1 MHLISYSAFG
11 RAIGAFALTR
21 IHLPTPAQAPSVPAH
36 HILLIDASGS
46 MWGDMDQ
53 MQATLLRLFTA
64 AELHALH
71 LRVSLL
77 SYSSS
82 GDVITHFTRASVAE
96 LQAVGGAPQRTV
108 KGLAARGLTCIS
120 QALRAAVAL
129 VTRGETTCVS
139 LHTDGWANDPSPASE
154 RKALLAAADDL
165 HRTGAWLSGIAYR
178 TSSDFGLLSELA
190 ARCGGNAVLA
200 ESTRQVYDAI
210 HSSTARAAGHV
221 EPPVRIDVTPGSMV
235 LFYSVSAGRCVLQR
249 EPGTL
254 SISGLAPTDDRAAW
268 ALSPV
273 PITDELLQEE
283 AVTAR
288 WQRGVVG
295 AEERSLLHIAL
306 CRAMLAERDIAGAKG
321 VLYGLRVPSL
331 VERHSRAMTPAALA
345 AMATDLD
352 AALKHPPVMESVK
365 PGLNRAAGASVLQIL
380 QTLDAAP
387 AGSVYIHMPTLLS
400 DYKRRGLARVPG
412 VRLAD
417 GTVEPPPVTAIKLG
431 DGKTDW
437 QKLHSV
443 ELSDSQAN
451 ASLLVTTSIGLVA
464 RDVAARHAG
473 QPGGVSVSDIITNVA
488 GVDLTHLQQY
498 RAYTVVADGAPTV
511 KTLLLR
517 VVDLRVRRKLG
528 ELGLT
533 PSIADKEIYELDI
546 ADRSVLSP
554 GMDAPQAG
562 AVVAATA
569 QPVSGAWPATALHLM
584 ALTVLRKVV
593 DAALK
598 GDGGGA
604 KYTAEQV
611 AALKLVCVTPAGYF
625 SPPTTGAHADLDA
638 ALKSGEADVR
648 TTYKVS
654 TGLPLFP
661 QGADDLYGANEFLQ
675 RHFSSAAGTAA
686 IKLTWRDVL
695 RGVPVI
701 AKERSSR
708 LKLTPADAFM
718 LPLYGRLL
726 GIVAPPAGTQPYPFT
741 DTVTT
746 LTDNL
751 SGLLLGRGEGKGLDE
766 SERAEALTR
775 LRGTLQEDI
784 DSTRADMRPL
794 VWLTAT
800 TGAVP
805 SSLPHE
811 VLDADAYSKRY
822 GVTLDKAQREAN
834 FFVIGS
840 KAAAKGQAPADV
852 LVMAVVPEAQPYT
865 VRFPATSAAED

>member
-11 RAIGAFALTR
+11 RAVGAYSLTR
-21 IHLPTPAQAPSVPAH
+21 IHLPLPPQTPAVPAH

-53 MQATLLRLFTA
+53 MQATLLRIFTA
-64 AELHALH
+64 TELQAPH

-96 LQAVGGAPQRTV
+96 LQAVSGAPQRTV
-108 KGLAARGLTCIS
+108 KALAARGLTCIS
-120 QALRAAVAL
+120 QALRAAVGL
-129 VTRGETTCVS
+129 VQRGETTCVS

-154 RKALLAAADDL
+154 RRALLAAVDDL
-165 HRTGAWLSGIAYR
+165 RATGAWLSGIAYR

-200 ESTRQVYDAI
+200 ASTRQVYDAI

-221 EPPVRIDVTPGSMV
+221 EPPVSIDVLPGSMV
-235 LFYSVSAGRCVLQR
+235 LFHSVSAGRCLLRR

-254 SISGLAPTDDRAAW
+254 TITGLSPTDDRSAW
-268 ALSPV
+268 SLTPV
-273 PITDELLQEE
+273 PIADELLKEE
-283 AVTAR
+283 AAR
-288 WQRGVVG
+288 RSGLACGILSERGLG
-295 AEERSLLHIAL
+295 RLHLAL
-306 CRAMLAERDIAGAKG
+306 CRALLAERDIAGAKG
-321 VLYGLRVPSL
+321 VLYATRMPSL
-331 VERHSRAMTPAALA
+331 IERHARAMTPVALA
-345 AMATDLD
+345 ALATDLD
-352 AALKHPPVMESVK
+352 AALKNPPVMESVK

-380 QTLDAAP
+380 QTLDTAP
-387 AGSVYIHMPTLLS
+387 AGSVYVHMPTLLQ
-400 DYKRRGLARVPG
+400 DYQRRGLARTPG
-412 VRLAD
+412 TRKPDNSIEL
-417 GTVEPPPVTAIKLG
+417 PPVTAIKIG

-451 ASLLVTTSIGLVA
+451 ASLLVTTPIGLVV
-464 RDVAARHAG
+464 RSVAEQCANK
-473 QPGGVSVSDIITNVA
+473 PGGIGVSHLITNVA

-498 RAYTVVADGAPTV
+498 RAYTVIADGAATV

-517 VVDLRVRRKLG
+517 VVDLRVRRKLA
-528 ELGLT
+528 ELGLQ
-533 PSIADKEIYELDI
+533 PSVTDKEIYELDI
-546 ADRSVLSP
+546 AERSVLSP
-554 GMDAPQAG
+554 GMDAPQVG
-562 AVVAATA
+562 AVVSATS
-569 QPVSGAWPATALHLM
+569 QPVSAAWPAAALHLM
-584 ALTVLRKVV
+584 TLVVLRKVV

-604 KYTAEQV
+604 KYTPEQIS
-611 AALKLVCVTPAGYF
+611 ALKQVCVTPAGYF
-625 SPPTTGAHADLDA
+625 SPPTASVHADLDA
-638 ALKSGEADVR
+638 ALRAGEADVR

-675 RHFSSAAGTAA
+675 RHFTTPAGAA
-686 IKLTWRDVL
+686 ILKLTWRDVL
-695 RGVPVI
+695 RGSPVV

-708 LKLTPADAFM
+708 MKLTPADAFM

-726 GIVAPPAGTQPYPFT
+726 GIVAPPAGTSPYPFT
-741 DTVTT
+741 DAITSRV
-746 LTDNL
+746 DRL

-766 SERAEALTR
+766 ATRAELLSQELWTMR
-775 LRGTLQEDI
+775 EDI
-784 DSTRADMRPL
+784 DSTRADLRPL

-805 SSLPHE
+805 SSLPHV
-811 VLDADAYSKRY
+811 VLDADAYAKRY
-822 GVTLDKAQREAN
+822 GVSLDKAQREAS
-834 FFVIGS
+834 FFVIGAPS
-840 KAAAKGQAPADV
+840 ASQPADV

-865 VRFPATSAAED
+865 VRIPATTGHVED

>member
-1 MHLISYSAFG
+1 MHLISYSVFG

-64 AELHALH
+64 AELQAPH

-77 SYSSS
+77 SYSSA

-190 ARCGGNAVLA
+190 ARCGGSAVLA

-268 ALSPV
+268 ALSPLDMAGLGNACPDGDYSDDAPMLV
-273 PITDELLQEE
+273 RL
-283 AVTAR
+283 
-288 WQRGVVG
+288 
-295 AEERSLLHIAL
+295 AL

-365 PGLNRAAGASVLQIL
+365 PGLNRTAGASVLQIL

-417 GTVEPPPVTAIKLG
+417 GTIEPPPVTAIKLG

-451 ASLLVTTSIGLVA
+451 ASLLVTTPIGLVA
-464 RDVAARHAG
+464 RDVAARHAA

-488 GVDLTHLQQY
+488 GVDLAHLQQY

-569 QPVSGAWPATALHLM
+569 QPVSGAWPAAALHLM

-625 SPPTTGAHADLDA
+625 SPPTTSAHADLDA

-726 GIVAPPAGTQPYPFT
+726 GIVAPPAGAQPYPFT
-741 DTVTT
+741 DAITSLV
-746 LTDNL
+746 DNL

-811 VLDADAYSKRY
+811 VLDADAYAKRY
-822 GVTLDKAQREAN
+822 GVTLDKAQREAS

-840 KAAAKGQAPADV
+840 KAAAKGQEPADV

-865 VRFPATSAAED
+865 VRIQASSAAED